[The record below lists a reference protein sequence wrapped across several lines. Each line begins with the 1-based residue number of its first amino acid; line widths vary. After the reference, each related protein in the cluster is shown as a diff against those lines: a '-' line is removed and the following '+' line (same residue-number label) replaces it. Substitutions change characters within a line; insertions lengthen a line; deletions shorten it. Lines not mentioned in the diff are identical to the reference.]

1 VWELKFIIGLATL
14 IEHSCWSIF
23 IYLCCWY
30 LLDFICSQN
39 LILKGFGKLK
49 KKKKKQP
56 DSAWWPIGREA
67 QTGQQRAHSLP
78 LPPFFG

>member
-1 VWELKFIIGLATL
+1 MLENLFLFVLVVYFG
-14 IEHSCWSIF
+14 F
-23 IYLCCWY
+23 Y
-30 LLDFICSQN
+30 LLSKFDFKRLWKI
-39 LILKGFGKLK
+39 K
-49 KKKKKQP
+49 KKKRKKKQP